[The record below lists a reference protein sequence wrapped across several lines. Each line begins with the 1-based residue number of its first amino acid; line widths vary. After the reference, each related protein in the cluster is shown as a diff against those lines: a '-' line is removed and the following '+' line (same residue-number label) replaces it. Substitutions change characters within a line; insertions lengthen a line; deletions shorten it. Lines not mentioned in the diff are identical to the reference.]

1 MPGGMFVRQEVK
13 NSPCSLN
20 LSDEMLERSLKE
32 SFNTVITFNHSRLY
46 MIRDILLRKILQL
59 VQQCICKENIEV
71 RDLEGSDDIFPK
83 KITKKTKK
91 EIIFNEVPGQL
102 MSLQLNRCSISF
114 L

>member
-13 NSPCSLN
+13 NIPCSLN

-71 RDLEGSDDIFPK
+71 RDLEGSDDIFGVIVPRK
-83 KITKKTKK
+83 LK
-91 EIIFNEVPGQL
+91 ETYRIKYSRVDQVKFVED
-102 MSLQLNRCSISF
+102 SL
-114 L
+114 